1 MDHQIKIKGGHVVIK
16 AKRTKGYHVHP
27 FMQLQVPLDVQR
39 SLYVQRVTQRYDG
52 ESGNNS

>member
-39 SLYVQRVTQRYDG
+39 VTQRYDG